1 MKKNESMGVS
11 RMPYYPPAYGY
22 APHYG
27 YAPVVAAPATPP
39 VYIQQQ
45 EIVQVAP
52 QAWADNYWHYC
63 RNPEDYYLRFKNCPD
78 GWMQGS
84 FQPPAK

>member
-1 MKKNESMGVS
+1 MKKNELMGVS
-11 RMPYYPPAYGY
+11 RMPHYQPVYGY

-27 YAPVVAAPATPP
+27 YAPVVAAPAAPP

-45 EIVQVAP
+45 EAVQVAP
-52 QAWADNYWHYC
+52 QARADSYWHSC
-63 RNPEDYYLRFKNCPD
+63 RNPEGYYSYVKNCPD

-84 FQPPAK
+84 SQPPAQ